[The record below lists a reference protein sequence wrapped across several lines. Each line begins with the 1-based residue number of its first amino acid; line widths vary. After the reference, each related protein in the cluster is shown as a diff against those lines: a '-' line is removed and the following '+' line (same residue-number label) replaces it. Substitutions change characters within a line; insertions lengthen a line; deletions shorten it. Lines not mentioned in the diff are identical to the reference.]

1 MSSTTMLV
9 RSFAKINLAM
19 TILDKRSD
27 GYHEIRT
34 VLQSIDLCDEL
45 EFRHCPELK
54 LQCEG
59 LELPVQSNLV
69 WKAAHL
75 LAREGSIRA
84 GAEILLRKRIPA
96 GAGLGGA
103 SGNAAATLLALN
115 RLWSLGASPEDL
127 AGIAARLGSDVP
139 FFLHGGTAL
148 AAGRGEETH
157 PLPDLPPVPVLV
169 VFPGFSISTEQ
180 AYRSASLKLTLPQ
193 DTNKIARFCS
203 KLVRSTECLSEIFN
217 DFETSVLPEYPEVKK
232 VKKFLEHEGAVAT
245 LLSGSGSS
253 VFGFFLDEESTL
265 AASRSGLQDSW
276 RAFPAK
282 TLSRRDYL
290 NQLFG

>member
-148 AAGRGEETH
+148 AAGRVRRPIRCPT
-157 PLPDLPPVPVLV
+157 
-169 VFPGFSISTEQ
+169 FPQFLSWLYFLGFP
-180 AYRSASLKLTLPQ
+180 SA
-193 DTNKIARFCS
+193 
-203 KLVRSTECLSEIFN
+203 
-217 DFETSVLPEYPEVKK
+217 
-232 VKKFLEHEGAVAT
+232 
-245 LLSGSGSS
+245 
-253 VFGFFLDEESTL
+253 
-265 AASRSGLQDSW
+265 
-276 RAFPAK
+276 
-282 TLSRRDYL
+282 LSRPIGRPV
-290 NQLFG
+290 